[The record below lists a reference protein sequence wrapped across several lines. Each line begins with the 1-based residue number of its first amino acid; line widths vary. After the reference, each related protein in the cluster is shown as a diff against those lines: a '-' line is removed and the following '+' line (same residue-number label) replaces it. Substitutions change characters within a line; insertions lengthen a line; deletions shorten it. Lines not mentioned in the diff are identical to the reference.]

1 MKAKRK
7 SKVEN
12 SYSYNIYNPDGT
24 VTLVRQLQ
32 RNLKLQEITEL
43 LGLENIK
50 FAEIQINGDISW
62 IEVEDIQHFWEGQVK
77 PYLCKT
83 LNPKE
88 IKKLAKKKNRIYAK
102 DFCYFAAL
110 WEAENLDKIIVLF
123 MAH

>member
-7 SKVEN
+7 SKVEY
-12 SYSYNIYNPDGT
+12 SYSYRIYNPDGT

-32 RNLKLQEITEL
+32 KKLKLQEITEL
-43 LGLENIK
+43 LGVENIK